1 MRNSNKLLALALAAA
16 LALGTTA
23 TAFAAE
29 DGKDS
34 KGETTPTNTTAP
46 ADTDK
51 KDETTPA
58 GGEEK
63 KDEDTTPADGEEK
76 KDEDT
81 TPADG
86 EEKKDEDTTPAD
98 GEEKKD
104 EDTTPADGE
113 DKKDEDS
120 TPADGEDKG
129 EEPAP
134 AGGYTDVTDK
144 NWYYGAV
151 NFVTENKLMDALDEN
166 TFGPSEKMTRQMLAV
181 ALYRLAGSPEVT
193 AENPFTDVADDAAY
207 KDAVVWAYSVGVVN
221 GLTETTFG
229 PDASIQRQAIAAM
242 LARYLGVDTTEEA
255 DLSAF
260 TDAGA
265 IQAYAKGAMSWAAEN
280 KLLQGDAKGAVDPR
294 GDATRA
300 QVATILERFAPMAED
315 KVPGADAN
323 TPADDATTP
332 ADTDKKDDADK
343 ADDADKTDGT
353 NKTDDTDKADGTNKA
368 DDADKADDAGKADD
382 ADKADDAGKAD
393 ADKE

>member
-46 ADTDK
+46 ADTGK

-98 GEEKKD
+98 GEDKKD

-113 DKKDEDS
+113 DKKDEDT

-134 AGGYTDVTDK
+134 AGSYTDVTDK

-207 KDAVVWAYSVGVVN
+207 KDAVVWASGKGVVS
-221 GLTETTFG
+221 GYGSTFG
-229 PDASIQRQAIAAM
+229 PDDLITREQMAVMLFNYAKVYEMDLTVDETALQA
-242 LARYLGVDTTEEA
+242 
-255 DLSAF
+255 F
-260 TDAGA
+260 QDAGD
-265 IQAYAKGAMSWAAEN
+265 ISDWAQEAVLWAVSIG
-280 KLLQGDAKGAVDPR
+280 LLTGQSAGVLAPTAT
-294 GDATRA
+294 ATRA
-300 QVATILERFAPMAED
+300 EVAAILMRFCQGNEL
-315 KVPGADAN
+315 
-323 TPADDATTP
+323 
-332 ADTDKKDDADK
+332 
-343 ADDADKTDGT
+343 
-353 NKTDDTDKADGTNKA
+353 
-368 DDADKADDAGKADD
+368 
-382 ADKADDAGKAD
+382 
-393 ADKE
+393 